1 MLDKDGNGYIEEKEL
16 AEIVGL
22 QIGQNQE
29 MLKKL
34 MSEVDDNGDNKIS
47 FNEFKRMITLLSDK

>member
-1 MLDKDGNGYIEEKEL
+1 
-16 AEIVGL
+16 
-22 QIGQNQE
+22 

-47 FNEFKRMITLLSDK
+47 FNEFKRMISLLSEK